1 MRRHS
6 PAIRA
11 PEFEKLCVT
20 FHGSGDGW
28 HKLAPRNRMETK
40 TREHVVWGAG
50 GVLNMTQVIYVS
62 KGPPDG
68 LRNPGMRCGPFFS
81 PLRAGAPPGKS
92 RTISI
97 AGVPGP
103 GPSRQT
109 AVF

>member
-68 LRNPGMRCGPFFS
+68 LRNPGIRSGPFFF
-81 PLRAGAPPGKS
+81 R
-92 RTISI
+92 RCE
-97 AGVPGP
+97 PGP
-103 GPSRQT
+103 RRANRGPFLSLGFPAR
-109 AVF
+109 A